1 MVGVENPQMVGF
13 SQSGD
18 RIAYLHPVFK
28 KCQDLDDLKGQLF
41 GSLFLLVLV
50 LLISPGVL
58 N

>member
-1 MVGVENPQMVGF
+1 MVGF

-50 LLISPGVL
+50 LLVSPGVL